1 MGLYF
6 FSIFLVYIFVL
17 ITGFHDEGNLIA
29 TIISSKSLSP
39 ARVFLIA
46 CISQF
51 AGTMIIGNKVAR
63 TMALGIIKVQYIA
76 GNNIYLIIAAAL
88 LGAILW
94 NIITW
99 HYCIP
104 SSSSHAIV
112 GGIMGPFVVSF
123 GFKVLNIQ
131 SIAVAILL
139 PLFMSPLIGYIIGY
153 WMMKFSNF
161 VCTRFSVNIN
171 KLFKNMHIITLVL
184 INMEQGSNDAQK
196 GLGII
201 LMLMISRYRFSG
213 AELPINVKFVTA
225 LMISVGLILGGYKM
239 IKAIGTKIYKVKPF
253 HSINAQLTS
262 LLIIFTASKI
272 GAPISGTQVVNSS
285 IVGVGAAERPNAV
298 GWEYVKNMI
307 VGWFITIPC
316 SFLISSAIY
325 IVLEQIVQR
334 G

>member
-123 GFKVLNIQ
+123 GFKVLNIR